1 MAQPQVRVEKKLDR
15 FGFEAAV
22 VADAG
27 GWASDAERAVLTA
40 DPLAWAAAVRRLIH
54 ETDDGIQSAAGL
66 TGDLRTIVLSDLMDE
81 RARLSAVLLRLTGD
95 EIDVPQS
102 ASLDHGNAP
111 GIGATTTGSANGLS
125 RTQRFHPGR
134 QRLAR
139 FARFVGFSLR
149 GG

>member
-95 EIDVPQS
+95 EIRRAAVGVAGPRKCPRHRSD
-102 ASLDHGNAP
+102 DD
-111 GIGATTTGSANGLS
+111 GIRQRVS